1 MQDANTRLF
10 IFDLPTVVATISEFT
25 PLQPGDVVLTGT
37 PAGVGYRRDPKV
49 LLKDGDRIVVEI
61 SGVGRLENPVA
72 AE

>member
-1 MQDANTRLF
+1 
-10 IFDLPTVVATISEFT
+10 
-25 PLQPGDVVLTGT
+25 
-37 PAGVGYRRDPKV
+37 V